1 MDVILTRIK
10 MEMPQE
16 NSDTEMFGFR
26 RLSDPKSTSFDSN
39 RVIVKDDS
47 SDSVMSDSAEDGP
60 RHKPANWRGKLQDIL
75 HSTVFQI
82 TIVVMIILD
91 CIFVIGEL
99 ILDCEANS
107 AQPSTPTT
115 VPALAN
121 PNMRMQATEPDKQ
134 KEEPTAAL
142 VLHYMS
148 LSIVSLFLVEIT
160 LKIIAFRLDFFKS
173 RLEVF
178 DAFIVVVSFVLDI
191 LSIVYKDQFT
201 ALQLLILLRMW
212 RIVRV
217 INGVILSVETN
228 AEKKI
233 EAQKRLREE
242 LELEL
247 EKFRRYCS
255 AQEKEIEMLRNELQ
269 NHGITIDDGI
279 ALEKPT
285 YPKNRLDVIVE
296 VNKEF
301 ENGKETELGSD
312 FNQTD
317 NSTFA

>member
-1 MDVILTRIK
+1 MRFIYSTNRK
-10 MEMPQE
+10 G
-16 NSDTEMFGFR
+16 DTEMFGFR
-26 RLSDPKSTSFDSN
+26 RLSDPKSTNYDPN

-47 SDSVMSDSAEDGP
+47 SDSVVSDSAEDAP
-60 RHKPANWRGKLQDIL
+60 RHKPTNWRGRLQAIMT
-75 HSTVFQI
+75 SQQFQI
-82 TIVVMIILD
+82 TVVVLVILD

-99 ILDCEANS
+99 ILDFEALS
-107 AQPSTPTT
+107 EAQT
-115 VPALAN
+115 
-121 PNMRMQATEPDKQ
+121 ATEPATGESSTMHTSETGSSHDKES
-134 KEEPTAAL
+134 KELTAAL

-148 LSIVSLFLVEIT
+148 LSIVTLFLIEIS
-160 LKIIAFRLDFFKS
+160 LKIVAFGLEFFKS
-173 RLEVF
+173 KLEVF
-178 DAFIVVVSFVLDI
+178 DAFVVVISFVLDL
-191 LSIVYKDQFT
+191 LSLLLEEKF
-201 ALQLLILLRMW
+201 AGLQLLILLRLW

-217 INGVILSVETN
+217 INGVILSVETS

-279 ALEKPT
+279 ALEKPS
-285 YPKNRLDVIVE
+285 YPRNRLDVVVE

-301 ENGKETELGSD
+301 ENGKETDLGSEV
-312 FNQTD
+312 TH
-317 NSTFA
+317 A